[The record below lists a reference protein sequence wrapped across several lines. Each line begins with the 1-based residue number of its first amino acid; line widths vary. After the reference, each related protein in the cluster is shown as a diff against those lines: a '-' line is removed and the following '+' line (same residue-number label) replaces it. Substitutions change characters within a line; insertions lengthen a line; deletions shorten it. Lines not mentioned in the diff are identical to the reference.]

1 MEILTII
8 MFRQVTLRMHA
19 SHYSQEDE
27 NDQMREMF

>member
-27 NDQMREMF
+27 NDQM